1 MSLQPENNNMK
12 TIAFLH
18 REAQQSVP
26 AEMKVGYAN
35 GYVAVPPGHPLY
47 EIGCITIKES
57 TCIAVS
63 GGVTLAQ
70 NRSSL
75 DGWDRLSI
83 EMLDGGSFDDIP
95 GDWWVIGFD
104 TMRIGE
110 GRYHDRDWCIAETR
124 RLQQQIEA
132 TKEIERIVIE
142 LTKDTMCAHD
152 EHEIT
157 KYPRP
162 WFHAKPMLK
171 AGTRLK
177 VEERWTNFYGTY
189 YRCETEDGLYD
200 IPVDNA
206 IIVKEE

>member
-1 MSLQPENNNMK
+1 MK
-12 TIAFLH
+12 TIAFLN
-18 REAQQSVP
+18 REVNQLVNKEVNQISHP
-26 AEMKVGYAN
+26 EWGVGYAN
-35 GYVAVPPGHPLY
+35 GYVAVPPGHPLHGTDGDIVEEWTSISVWGGLTFSEY
-47 EIGCITIKES
+47 KE
-57 TCIAVS
+57 TV
-63 GGVTLAQ
+63 
-70 NRSSL
+70 NH
-75 DGWDRLSI
+75 WDRQWI

-95 GDWWVIGFD
+95 GDWFIFGFD
-104 TMRIGE
+104 TMHLHE
-110 GRYHDRDWCIAETR
+110 KLHDREWCIRETR

-132 TKEIERIVIE
+132 VKKLGMVIE

-162 WFHAKPMLK
+162 WFKAKPLLK

-177 VEERWTNFYGTY
+177 VEERWSNFYGTY

-200 IPVDNA
+200 IPVNYA

>member
-12 TIAFLH
+12 TIAFLN
-18 REAQQSVP
+18 REVNHSMPPEVEA
-26 AEMKVGYAN
+26 GYAN
-35 GYVAVPPGHPLY
+35 GYVAVPPEHPLY
-47 EIGCITIKES
+47 GTDGVIVEEWAPVSVWGGLTFSEYKE
-57 TCIAVS
+57 TVNHW
-63 GGVTLAQ
+63 
-70 NRSSL
+70 NREY
-75 DGWDRLSI
+75 I

-95 GDWWVIGFD
+95 DNWYIFGFD
-104 TMRIGE
+104 TIHGYE
-110 GRYHDRDWCIAETR
+110 KLHDRDWCIAETR

-132 TKEIERIVIE
+132 VKKFEMVIE

-177 VEERWTNFYGTY
+177 VEERWSNFYGTY

-206 IIVKEE
+206 IIVKEG